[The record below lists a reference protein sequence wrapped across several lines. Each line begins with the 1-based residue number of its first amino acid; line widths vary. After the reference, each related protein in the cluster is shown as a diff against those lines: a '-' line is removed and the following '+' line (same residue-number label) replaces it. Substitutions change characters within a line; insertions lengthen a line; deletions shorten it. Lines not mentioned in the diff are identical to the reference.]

1 MIIKNIIRALQTE
14 ESVYLSSLGIF
25 RCVRKEAS
33 INDNKISPP
42 QVIIQFQED
51 KEANGF
57 AFATKLSQ
65 WEQITIVDAYEMCNR
80 WIDELK
86 AAINNNQSITYDN
99 FGTFRRGKKEE
110 IIFESS
116 YIQELNLEFEGMNPL
131 VITPTGIISE
141 ETTEVVED
149 QETPQAETT
158 PPQVILEPEVLETLP
173 TENDSNAPIEEKD
186 RQEGEIADV
195 EAEPE
200 SAETMPLETSTTI
213 ETENQLENNDCQPE
227 IEESKTEEV
236 PESED
241 TQEIEE
247 EEEEDDDDDDNDDD
261 DDDDDDDDNKGKRKR
276 RWEVWLF
283 ILIILASIGV
293 LAALFDDELVHLY
306 QKIID
311 KKETNTELTTPSDTT
326 DNEEI
331 PSLETTSN
339 EEVDEEADT
348 VDEAIESTTEEVIPE
363 ETIAQEVQ
371 PAPKPTATYENIPI
385 IEFESGKFYVIAG
398 SFIKQSDAELHI
410 KQKSLQRYNAK
421 IVKQNGNNRLRVCIG
436 IFDTENEAINFA
448 AKIDKNYWVLK

>member
-14 ESVYLSSLGIF
+14 ETVYLSSLGIF
-25 RCVRKEAS
+25 RCVRMEAAIS
-33 INDNKISPP
+33 DNKITPP

-51 KEANGF
+51 KDANGF

-65 WEQITIVDAYEMCNR
+65 WEQITIVDAYEMSNR

-86 AAINNNQSITYDN
+86 AAINNNQSVTYNN

-110 IIFESS
+110 IIFESA
-116 YIQELNLEFEGMNPL
+116 YIQELNIDFEGMNPL
-131 VITPTGIISE
+131 VITPTGIILE
-141 ETTEVVED
+141 EITEVVEN
-149 QETPQAETT
+149 QETPQAGTT
-158 PPQVILEPEVLETLP
+158 PPQVIPEPEEVETLP
-173 TENDSNAPIEEKD
+173 TDSETTEPMKD
-186 RQEGEIADV
+186 EYRQEV
-195 EAEPE
+195 ENVEVETEPE

-213 ETENQLENNDCQPE
+213 ETEKQPENNDCQPE
-227 IEESKTEEV
+227 TEEPEIEESEIEESQ
-236 PESED
+236 ERDD

-247 EEEEDDDDDDNDDD
+247 EEEEEED
-261 DDDDDDDDNKGKRKR
+261 KGKRKR
-276 RWEVWLF
+276 RWEIWLF
-283 ILIILASIGV
+283 IFIILASIGV
-293 LAALFDDELVHLY
+293 LAALFDDELIYLY

-311 KKETNTELTTPSDTT
+311 KRKTNTELTTPSDVT
-326 DNEEI
+326 DNDEI
-331 PSLETTSN
+331 PNLKTTPN
-339 EEVDEEADT
+339 KEVDEEADT

-363 ETIAQEVQ
+363 EAIAQEVK
-371 PAPKPTATYENIPI
+371 PAPKPTATNENIPI

-398 SFIKQSDAELHI
+398 SFVKQSDAELHI

>member
-14 ESVYLSSLGIF
+14 ETVYLSSLGIF
-25 RCVRKEAS
+25 RCVRMEAAIS
-33 INDNKISPP
+33 DNKITPP

-51 KEANGF
+51 KDANGF

-65 WEQITIVDAYEMCNR
+65 WEQITIVDAYEMSNR

-86 AAINNNQSITYDN
+86 AAINNNQSVTYNN

-110 IIFESS
+110 IIFESA
-116 YIQELNLEFEGMNPL
+116 YIQELNIDFEGMNPL

-141 ETTEVVED
+141 EITEVVEN
-149 QETPQAETT
+149 QETPQAGTT
-158 PPQVILEPEVLETLP
+158 PPQVIPEPEEVETLP
-173 TENDSNAPIEEKD
+173 TDSETTEPMKD
-186 RQEGEIADV
+186 EYRQEV
-195 EAEPE
+195 ENVEVETEPE
-200 SAETMPLETSTTI
+200 SAEMPLETSTTI
-213 ETENQLENNDCQPE
+213 ETEKQPENNDCQPE
-227 IEESKTEEV
+227 TEEPETEEPEIEESQERD
-236 PESED
+236 D

-247 EEEEDDDDDDNDDD
+247 EEEEEED
-261 DDDDDDDDNKGKRKR
+261 KGKRKR
-276 RWEVWLF
+276 RWEIWLF
-283 ILIILASIGV
+283 IFIILASIGV
-293 LAALFDDELVHLY
+293 LAALFDDELIYLY

-311 KKETNTELTTPSDTT
+311 KRKTNTELTTPSDVT
-326 DNEEI
+326 DNDEI
-331 PSLETTSN
+331 PNLKTTPN

-363 ETIAQEVQ
+363 ETTAQEVK
-371 PAPKPTATYENIPI
+371 PAPKPTATNENIPI

-398 SFIKQSDAELHI
+398 SFVKQSDAELHI
-410 KQKSLQRYNAK
+410 KHKSLQRYNAK

>member
-14 ESVYLSSLGIF
+14 ETVYLSSLGIF
-25 RCVRKEAS
+25 RCVRMEAAIS
-33 INDNKISPP
+33 DNKITPP

-51 KEANGF
+51 KDANGF

-65 WEQITIVDAYEMCNR
+65 WEQITIVDAYEMSNR

-86 AAINNNQSITYDN
+86 AAINNNQSVTYNN

-110 IIFESS
+110 IIFESA
-116 YIQELNLEFEGMNPL
+116 YIQELNIDFEGMNPL
-131 VITPTGIISE
+131 VITPTGIILE
-141 ETTEVVED
+141 EITEVVEN
-149 QETPQAETT
+149 QETPQAGTT
-158 PPQVILEPEVLETLP
+158 PPQVIPEPEEVETLP
-173 TENDSNAPIEEKD
+173 TDSETTEPMKDED
-186 RQEGEIADV
+186 RQEV
-195 EAEPE
+195 ENVEVETEPK
-200 SAETMPLETSTTI
+200 SAEMPLETSTTT
-213 ETENQLENNDCQPE
+213 ETENQPENNDCQPE
-227 IEESKTEEV
+227 TEEPETEESQERD
-236 PESED
+236 D

-247 EEEEDDDDDDNDDD
+247 EEEEEEED
-261 DDDDDDDDNKGKRKR
+261 KGKRKR
-276 RWEVWLF
+276 RWEIWLF
-283 ILIILASIGV
+283 IFIILASIGV
-293 LAALFDDELVHLY
+293 LAALFDDELIYLY

-311 KKETNTELTTPSDTT
+311 KRKTNTELTTPSDVT
-326 DNEEI
+326 DNDEI
-331 PSLETTSN
+331 PNLKTTPN

-363 ETIAQEVQ
+363 ETIAQEVK

-398 SFIKQSDAELHI
+398 SFVKQSDAELHI
-410 KQKSLQRYNAK
+410 KQRSLQRYNAK

>member
-14 ESVYLSSLGIF
+14 ETVYLSSLGIF
-25 RCVRKEAS
+25 RCVRMEAAIS
-33 INDNKISPP
+33 DNKITPP

-51 KEANGF
+51 KDANGF

-65 WEQITIVDAYEMCNR
+65 WEQITIVDAYEMSNR

-86 AAINNNQSITYDN
+86 AAINNNQSVTYNN

-110 IIFESS
+110 IIFESA
-116 YIQELNLEFEGMNPL
+116 YIQELNIDFEGMNPL

-141 ETTEVVED
+141 EITEVVEN
-149 QETPQAETT
+149 QETPQAGTT
-158 PPQVILEPEVLETLP
+158 PPQVIPEPEEVETLP
-173 TENDSNAPIEEKD
+173 TDSETTEPMKD
-186 RQEGEIADV
+186 EYRQEV
-195 EAEPE
+195 ENVEVETEPE
-200 SAETMPLETSTTI
+200 SAEMPLETSTTI
-213 ETENQLENNDCQPE
+213 ETEKQPENNDCQPE
-227 IEESKTEEV
+227 IEESETEESQ
-236 PESED
+236 ERDD

-247 EEEEDDDDDDNDDD
+247 EEEED
-261 DDDDDDDDNKGKRKR
+261 KGKRKR
-276 RWEVWLF
+276 RWEIWLF
-283 ILIILASIGV
+283 IFIILASIGV
-293 LAALFDDELVHLY
+293 LAALFDDELIYLY

-311 KKETNTELTTPSDTT
+311 KRKTNTELTTPSDVT
-326 DNEEI
+326 DNDEI
-331 PSLETTSN
+331 PNLKTTPN

-363 ETIAQEVQ
+363 ETIAQEVK
-371 PAPKPTATYENIPI
+371 PAPKPTATNENIPI

-398 SFIKQSDAELHI
+398 SFVKQSDAELHI

>member
-14 ESVYLSSLGIF
+14 ETVYLSSLGIF
-25 RCVRKEAS
+25 RCVRMEAAIS
-33 INDNKISPP
+33 DNKITPP

-51 KEANGF
+51 KDANGF

-65 WEQITIVDAYEMCNR
+65 WEQITIVDAYEMSNR

-86 AAINNNQSITYDN
+86 AAINNNQSVTYNN

-110 IIFESS
+110 IIFESA
-116 YIQELNLEFEGMNPL
+116 YIQELNIDFEGMNPL
-131 VITPTGIISE
+131 VITPTGIILE
-141 ETTEVVED
+141 EITEVVEN
-149 QETPQAETT
+149 QETPQAGTT
-158 PPQVILEPEVLETLP
+158 PPQVIPEPEEVETLP
-173 TENDSNAPIEEKD
+173 TDSETTEPMKD
-186 RQEGEIADV
+186 EYRQEV
-195 EAEPE
+195 ENVEVETEPE

-213 ETENQLENNDCQPE
+213 ETEKQPENNDCQPE
-227 IEESKTEEV
+227 TEEPEIEESETEESQ
-236 PESED
+236 ERDD

-247 EEEEDDDDDDNDDD
+247 EEEEEEED
-261 DDDDDDDDNKGKRKR
+261 KGKRKR
-276 RWEVWLF
+276 RWEIWLF
-283 ILIILASIGV
+283 IFIILASIGV
-293 LAALFDDELVHLY
+293 LAALFDDELIYLY

-311 KKETNTELTTPSDTT
+311 KRKTNTELTTPSDVT
-326 DNEEI
+326 DNDEI
-331 PSLETTSN
+331 PNLKTTPN

-363 ETIAQEVQ
+363 EAIAQEVK
-371 PAPKPTATYENIPI
+371 PAPKPTATNENIPI

-398 SFIKQSDAELHI
+398 SFVKQSDAELHI

>member
-14 ESVYLSSLGIF
+14 ETVYLSSLGIF
-25 RCVRKEAS
+25 RCVRMEAAIS
-33 INDNKISPP
+33 DNKITPP

-51 KEANGF
+51 KDANGF

-65 WEQITIVDAYEMCNR
+65 WEQITIVDAYEMSNR

-86 AAINNNQSITYDN
+86 AAINNNQSVTYNN

-110 IIFESS
+110 IIFESA
-116 YIQELNLEFEGMNPL
+116 YIQELNIDFEGMNPL

-141 ETTEVVED
+141 EITEVVEN
-149 QETPQAETT
+149 QKTPQAGTT
-158 PPQVILEPEVLETLP
+158 PPQVIPEPEEVETLP
-173 TENDSNAPIEEKD
+173 TDSETTEPMKD
-186 RQEGEIADV
+186 EYRQEV
-195 EAEPE
+195 ENVAVETE
-200 SAETMPLETSTTI
+200 LKSAETMPLETSTTI
-213 ETENQLENNDCQPE
+213 ETEKQPETEEPETEEPE
-227 IEESKTEEV
+227 IEESEIEESETEESETE
-236 PESED
+236 ESQERDD

-247 EEEEDDDDDDNDDD
+247 EED
-261 DDDDDDDDNKGKRKR
+261 KGKRKR
-276 RWEVWLF
+276 RWEIWLF
-283 ILIILASIGV
+283 IFIILASIGV
-293 LAALFDDELVHLY
+293 LAALFDDELIYLY

-311 KKETNTELTTPSDTT
+311 KRETNTELTTPSDVT
-326 DNEEI
+326 DNDEI
-331 PSLETTSN
+331 PNLKTTPN

-371 PAPKPTATYENIPI
+371 PASKPTATYENIPI

-398 SFIKQSDAELHI
+398 SFVKQSDAELHI

>member
-14 ESVYLSSLGIF
+14 ETVYLSSLGIF
-25 RCVRKEAS
+25 RCVRIEAAIS
-33 INDNKISPP
+33 DNKITPP

-51 KEANGF
+51 KDANGF

-65 WEQITIVDAYEMCNR
+65 WEQITIVDAYEMSNR

-86 AAINNNQSITYDN
+86 AAINNNQSVTYNN

-110 IIFESS
+110 IIFESA
-116 YIQELNLEFEGMNPL
+116 YIQELNIDFEGMNPL
-131 VITPTGIISE
+131 VITPTGIILE
-141 ETTEVVED
+141 EITEVVEN
-149 QETPQAETT
+149 QETPQAGTT
-158 PPQVILEPEVLETLP
+158 PPQVIPEPEEVETLP
-173 TENDSNAPIEEKD
+173 TDSETTEPMKD
-186 RQEGEIADV
+186 EYRQEV
-195 EAEPE
+195 ENVEVETEPE

-213 ETENQLENNDCQPE
+213 ETEKQPENNDCQPE
-227 IEESKTEEV
+227 TEEPETEESQERD
-236 PESED
+236 D
-241 TQEIEE
+241 TQELEEEEEEE
-247 EEEEDDDDDDNDDD
+247 EEEED
-261 DDDDDDDDNKGKRKR
+261 KGKRKR
-276 RWEVWLF
+276 RWEIWLF
-283 ILIILASIGV
+283 IFIILTSIGV
-293 LAALFDDELVHLY
+293 LAALFDDELIYLY

-311 KKETNTELTTPSDTT
+311 KRKTNTELTTPSDVT
-326 DNEEI
+326 DNDEI
-331 PSLETTSN
+331 PNLKTTPN
-339 EEVDEEADT
+339 EEVDEETDT

-363 ETIAQEVQ
+363 ETIAQEVK

-398 SFIKQSDAELHI
+398 SFVKQSDAELHI

>member
-14 ESVYLSSLGIF
+14 ETVYLSSLGIF
-25 RCVRKEAS
+25 RCVRMEAAIS
-33 INDNKISPP
+33 DNKITPP

-51 KEANGF
+51 KDANGF

-86 AAINNNQSITYDN
+86 AAINNNQSVTYDN

-110 IIFESS
+110 IIFESA
-116 YIQELNLEFEGMNPL
+116 YIQELNIDFEGMNPL

-141 ETTEVVED
+141 EITEVVEN
-149 QETPQAETT
+149 QETPQAGTT
-158 PPQVILEPEVLETLP
+158 PPQVIPEPEEVETLP
-173 TENDSNAPIEEKD
+173 TDSETTEPMKD
-186 RQEGEIADV
+186 EYRQEV
-195 EAEPE
+195 ENVEVETEPK
-200 SAETMPLETSTTI
+200 SAEMPLETSTTI
-213 ETENQLENNDCQPE
+213 ETEKQPENNDCQPE
-227 IEESKTEEV
+227 TEEPETEESEIEESQERD
-236 PESED
+236 D

-247 EEEEDDDDDDNDDD
+247 EEEED
-261 DDDDDDDDNKGKRKR
+261 KGKRKR
-276 RWEVWLF
+276 RWEIWLF
-283 ILIILASIGV
+283 IFIILASIGV
-293 LAALFDDELVHLY
+293 LAALFDDELIYLY

-311 KKETNTELTTPSDTT
+311 KRKTNTELTTPSDVT
-326 DNEEI
+326 DNDEI
-331 PSLETTSN
+331 PNLKTTPN

-363 ETIAQEVQ
+363 EAIAQEVK
-371 PAPKPTATYENIPI
+371 PAPKPTATNENIPI

-398 SFIKQSDAELHI
+398 SFVKQSDAELHI
-410 KQKSLQRYNAK
+410 KQRSLQRYNAK

>member
-14 ESVYLSSLGIF
+14 ETVYLSSLGIF
-25 RCVRKEAS
+25 RCVRMEAAIS
-33 INDNKISPP
+33 DNKITPP

-51 KEANGF
+51 KDANGF

-65 WEQITIVDAYEMCNR
+65 WEQITIVDAYEMSNR

-86 AAINNNQSITYDN
+86 AAINNNQSVTYNN

-110 IIFESS
+110 IIFESA
-116 YIQELNLEFEGMNPL
+116 YIQELNIDFEGMNPL

-141 ETTEVVED
+141 EITEVVEN
-149 QETPQAETT
+149 QETPQAGTTT
-158 PPQVILEPEVLETLP
+158 PPQVIPEPEEVETLP
-173 TENDSNAPIEEKD
+173 TDSETTEPMKD
-186 RQEGEIADV
+186 EYRQEV
-195 EAEPE
+195 ENVEVETEPE
-200 SAETMPLETSTTI
+200 SAEMPLETSTTI
-213 ETENQLENNDCQPE
+213 ETEKQPENNDCQPE
-227 IEESKTEEV
+227 IEESETEESQ
-236 PESED
+236 ERDD

-247 EEEEDDDDDDNDDD
+247 EEEEEEED
-261 DDDDDDDDNKGKRKR
+261 KGKRKR
-276 RWEVWLF
+276 RWEIWLF
-283 ILIILASIGV
+283 IFIILASIGV
-293 LAALFDDELVHLY
+293 LATLFDDELIYLY

-311 KKETNTELTTPSDTT
+311 KRKTNTELTTPSDVT
-326 DNEEI
+326 DNDEI
-331 PSLETTSN
+331 PNLKTTPN

-371 PAPKPTATYENIPI
+371 PAPKPTATNENIPI

-398 SFIKQSDAELHI
+398 SFVKQSDAELHI

>member
-14 ESVYLSSLGIF
+14 ETVYLSSLGIF
-25 RCVRKEAS
+25 RCVRMEAAIS
-33 INDNKISPP
+33 DNKITPP

-51 KEANGF
+51 KDANGF

-65 WEQITIVDAYEMCNR
+65 WEQITIVDAYEMSNR

-86 AAINNNQSITYDN
+86 AAINNNQSVTYNN

-110 IIFESS
+110 IIFESA
-116 YIQELNLEFEGMNPL
+116 YIQELNIDFEGMNPL

-141 ETTEVVED
+141 EITEVVEN
-149 QETPQAETT
+149 QETPQAGTT
-158 PPQVILEPEVLETLP
+158 PPQVIPEPEEVETLP
-173 TENDSNAPIEEKD
+173 TDSETTEPMKD
-186 RQEGEIADV
+186 EYRQEV
-195 EAEPE
+195 ENVEVETEPE
-200 SAETMPLETSTTI
+200 NAEMPLETSTTI
-213 ETENQLENNDCQPE
+213 ETEKQPENNDCQPE
-227 IEESKTEEV
+227 TEESEIEESETEESQ
-236 PESED
+236 ERDD

-247 EEEEDDDDDDNDDD
+247 EEEEEEEED
-261 DDDDDDDDNKGKRKR
+261 KGKRKR
-276 RWEVWLF
+276 RWEIWLF
-283 ILIILASIGV
+283 IFIILASIGV
-293 LAALFDDELVHLY
+293 LAALFDDELIYLY

-311 KKETNTELTTPSDTT
+311 KRKTNTELTTPSDVT
-326 DNEEI
+326 DNDEI
-331 PSLETTSN
+331 PNLKTTPN
-339 EEVDEEADT
+339 KEVDEEADT

-363 ETIAQEVQ
+363 EAIAQEVK
-371 PAPKPTATYENIPI
+371 PAPKPTATNENIPI

-398 SFIKQSDAELHI
+398 SFVKQSDAELHI

>member
-33 INDNKISPP
+33 INDNKITPP

-116 YIQELNLEFEGMNPL
+116 YIQELNFEFEGMNPL

-186 RQEGEIADV
+186 RQEGEIAEV

-247 EEEEDDDDDDNDDD
+247 EEEEE
-261 DDDDDDDDNKGKRKR
+261 DDDDDDNKGKRKR

-339 EEVDEEADT
+339 EELEEE
-348 VDEAIESTTEEVIPE
+348 VEEVIEPTTEE
-363 ETIAQEVQ
+363 TIVQEVKSNS
-371 PAPKPTATYENIPI
+371 KPTATNENIPI

>member
-14 ESVYLSSLGIF
+14 ETVYLSSLGIF
-25 RCVRKEAS
+25 RCVRMEAAIS
-33 INDNKISPP
+33 DNKITPP

-51 KEANGF
+51 KDANGF

-65 WEQITIVDAYEMCNR
+65 WEQITIVDAYEMSNR

-86 AAINNNQSITYDN
+86 AAINNNQSVTYNN

-110 IIFESS
+110 IIFESA
-116 YIQELNLEFEGMNPL
+116 YIQELNIDFEGMNPL

-141 ETTEVVED
+141 EITEVVEN
-149 QETPQAETT
+149 QETPQAGTT
-158 PPQVILEPEVLETLP
+158 PPQVIPEPEEVETLP
-173 TENDSNAPIEEKD
+173 TDSETTEPMKD
-186 RQEGEIADV
+186 EYRQEV
-195 EAEPE
+195 ENVEVETEPE
-200 SAETMPLETSTTI
+200 SAEMPLETSTTI
-213 ETENQLENNDCQPE
+213 ETEKQPENNDCQPE
-227 IEESKTEEV
+227 TEESETEESETE
-236 PESED
+236 ESQERDD
-241 TQEIEE
+241 TQELE
-247 EEEEDDDDDDNDDD
+247 EEEED
-261 DDDDDDDDNKGKRKR
+261 KGKRKR
-276 RWEVWLF
+276 RWEIWLF
-283 ILIILASIGV
+283 IFIILASIGV
-293 LAALFDDELVHLY
+293 LAALFDDELIYLY

-311 KKETNTELTTPSDTT
+311 KRKTNTELTTPSDVT
-326 DNEEI
+326 DNDEI
-331 PSLETTSN
+331 PNLKTTPN

-371 PAPKPTATYENIPI
+371 PAPKPTATNENIPI

-398 SFIKQSDAELHI
+398 SFVKQSDAELHI

>member
-14 ESVYLSSLGIF
+14 ETVYLSSLGIF
-25 RCVRKEAS
+25 RCVRMEAAIS
-33 INDNKISPP
+33 DNKITPP

-51 KEANGF
+51 KDANGF

-65 WEQITIVDAYEMCNR
+65 WEQITIVDAYEMSNR

-86 AAINNNQSITYDN
+86 AAINNNQSVTYNN

-110 IIFESS
+110 IIFESA
-116 YIQELNLEFEGMNPL
+116 YIQELNIDFEGMNPL

-141 ETTEVVED
+141 EITEVVEN
-149 QETPQAETT
+149 QETPQAGTT
-158 PPQVILEPEVLETLP
+158 PPQVIPEPEEVETLP
-173 TENDSNAPIEEKD
+173 TDSETTEPMKD
-186 RQEGEIADV
+186 EYRQEV
-195 EAEPE
+195 ENVEVETEPE

-213 ETENQLENNDCQPE
+213 ETEKQPENNDCQPE
-227 IEESKTEEV
+227 TEEPETEESQERD
-236 PESED
+236 D

-247 EEEEDDDDDDNDDD
+247 EEEEEEED
-261 DDDDDDDDNKGKRKR
+261 KGKRKR
-276 RWEVWLF
+276 RWEIWLF
-283 ILIILASIGV
+283 IFIILASIGV
-293 LAALFDDELVHLY
+293 LAALFDDELIYLY

-311 KKETNTELTTPSDTT
+311 KRKTNTELTTPSDVT
-326 DNEEI
+326 DNDEI
-331 PSLETTSN
+331 PNLKTTPN

-371 PAPKPTATYENIPI
+371 PAPKPTATNENIPI

-398 SFIKQSDAELHI
+398 SFVKQSDAELHI
-410 KQKSLQRYNAK
+410 KHKSLQRYNAK

>member
-14 ESVYLSSLGIF
+14 ETVYLSSLGIF
-25 RCVRKEAS
+25 RCVRIEAAIS
-33 INDNKISPP
+33 DNKITPP

-51 KEANGF
+51 KDANGF

-65 WEQITIVDAYEMCNR
+65 WEQITIVDAYEMSNR

-86 AAINNNQSITYDN
+86 AAINNNQSVTYNN

-110 IIFESS
+110 IIFESA
-116 YIQELNLEFEGMNPL
+116 YIQELNIDFEGMNPL
-131 VITPTGIISE
+131 VITPTGIILE
-141 ETTEVVED
+141 EITEVVEN
-149 QETPQAETT
+149 QETPQAGTT
-158 PPQVILEPEVLETLP
+158 PPQVIPEPEEVETLP
-173 TENDSNAPIEEKD
+173 TDSETTEPMKD
-186 RQEGEIADV
+186 EYRQEV
-195 EAEPE
+195 ENVEVETEPK
-200 SAETMPLETSTTI
+200 SAEMPLETSTTI
-213 ETENQLENNDCQPE
+213 ETEKQPENNDCQPE
-227 IEESKTEEV
+227 TEEPEIEESETEESQ
-236 PESED
+236 ERDD

-247 EEEEDDDDDDNDDD
+247 EEEEEEED
-261 DDDDDDDDNKGKRKR
+261 KGKRKR
-276 RWEVWLF
+276 RWEIWLF
-283 ILIILASIGV
+283 IFIILASIGV
-293 LAALFDDELVHLY
+293 LAALFDDELIYLY

-311 KKETNTELTTPSDTT
+311 KRKTNTELTTPSDVT
-326 DNEEI
+326 DNDEI
-331 PSLETTSN
+331 PNLKTTPN

-363 ETIAQEVQ
+363 ETIAQEVK
-371 PAPKPTATYENIPI
+371 PAPKPTATNENIPI

-398 SFIKQSDAELHI
+398 SFVKQSDAELHI

>member
-33 INDNKISPP
+33 INDNKITPP

-186 RQEGEIADV
+186 RQEGEIAEV
-195 EAEPE
+195 EAPE

-247 EEEEDDDDDDNDDD
+247 EDEDKD

-283 ILIILASIGV
+283 IFIILASIGV

-331 PSLETTSN
+331 SNLETTSN
-339 EEVDEEADT
+339 EELEEE
-348 VDEAIESTTEEVIPE
+348 VEEVEEVIEPTTEE
-363 ETIAQEVQ
+363 TIVQEV
-371 PAPKPTATYENIPI
+371 KSNSNPTATNGNIPI
-385 IEFESGKFYVIAG
+385 IDFESGKFYVIAG

>member
-14 ESVYLSSLGIF
+14 ETVYLSSLGIF
-25 RCVRKEAS
+25 RCVRIEAAIS
-33 INDNKISPP
+33 DNKITPP

-51 KEANGF
+51 KDANGF

-65 WEQITIVDAYEMCNR
+65 WEQITIVDAYEMSNR

-86 AAINNNQSITYDN
+86 AAINNNQSVTYNN

-110 IIFESS
+110 IIFESA
-116 YIQELNLEFEGMNPL
+116 YIQELNIDFEGMNPL

-141 ETTEVVED
+141 EITEVVEN
-149 QETPQAETT
+149 QETPQAGTT
-158 PPQVILEPEVLETLP
+158 PPQVIPEPEEVETLP
-173 TENDSNAPIEEKD
+173 TDSETTEPMKD
-186 RQEGEIADV
+186 EYRQEV
-195 EAEPE
+195 ENVEVETEPE
-200 SAETMPLETSTTI
+200 SAEMPLETSTTI
-213 ETENQLENNDCQPE
+213 ETEKQPENNDCQPE
-227 IEESKTEEV
+227 TEESETEESQ
-236 PESED
+236 ERDD

-247 EEEEDDDDDDNDDD
+247 EEEEEEED
-261 DDDDDDDDNKGKRKR
+261 KGKRKR
-276 RWEVWLF
+276 RWEIWLF
-283 ILIILASIGV
+283 IFIILASIGV
-293 LAALFDDELVHLY
+293 LAALFDDELIYLY

-311 KKETNTELTTPSDTT
+311 KRKTNTELTTPSDVT
-326 DNEEI
+326 DNDEI
-331 PSLETTSN
+331 PNLKTTPN
-339 EEVDEEADT
+339 KEVDEEADT

-363 ETIAQEVQ
+363 ETIAQEVK
-371 PAPKPTATYENIPI
+371 PAPKPTATNENIPI

-398 SFIKQSDAELHI
+398 SFVKQSDAELHI

>member
-14 ESVYLSSLGIF
+14 ETVYLSSLGIF
-25 RCVRKEAS
+25 RCVRMEAAIS
-33 INDNKISPP
+33 DNKITPP

-51 KEANGF
+51 KDANGF

-65 WEQITIVDAYEMCNR
+65 WEQITIVDAYEMSNR

-86 AAINNNQSITYDN
+86 AAINNNQSVTYNN

-110 IIFESS
+110 IIFESA
-116 YIQELNLEFEGMNPL
+116 YIQELNIDFEGMNPL
-131 VITPTGIISE
+131 VITPTGIILE
-141 ETTEVVED
+141 EITEVVEN
-149 QETPQAETT
+149 QETPQAGTT
-158 PPQVILEPEVLETLP
+158 PPQVIPEPEEVETLP
-173 TENDSNAPIEEKD
+173 TDSETTEPMKD
-186 RQEGEIADV
+186 EYRQEV
-195 EAEPE
+195 ENVEVETEPE
-200 SAETMPLETSTTI
+200 NAEMPLETSTTI
-213 ETENQLENNDCQPE
+213 ETEKQPENNDCQPE
-227 IEESKTEEV
+227 TEESEIEESETEESQ
-236 PESED
+236 ERDD

-247 EEEEDDDDDDNDDD
+247 EEEEEEEED
-261 DDDDDDDDNKGKRKR
+261 KGKRKR
-276 RWEVWLF
+276 RWEIWLF
-283 ILIILASIGV
+283 IFIILASIGV
-293 LAALFDDELVHLY
+293 LAALFDDELIYLY

-311 KKETNTELTTPSDTT
+311 KRKTNTELTTPSDVT
-326 DNEEI
+326 DNDEI
-331 PSLETTSN
+331 PNLKTTPN

-363 ETIAQEVQ
+363 ETIAQEVK
-371 PAPKPTATYENIPI
+371 PAPKPTATNENIPI

-398 SFIKQSDAELHI
+398 SFVKQSDAELHI

>member
-14 ESVYLSSLGIF
+14 ETVYLSSLGIF
-25 RCVRKEAS
+25 RCVRMEAAIS
-33 INDNKISPP
+33 DNKITPP

-51 KEANGF
+51 KDANGF

-65 WEQITIVDAYEMCNR
+65 WEQITIVDAYEMSNR

-86 AAINNNQSITYDN
+86 AAINNNQSVTYNN

-110 IIFESS
+110 IIFESA
-116 YIQELNLEFEGMNPL
+116 YIQELNIDFEGMNPL
-131 VITPTGIISE
+131 VITPTGIILE
-141 ETTEVVED
+141 EITEVVEN
-149 QETPQAETT
+149 QETPQAGTT
-158 PPQVILEPEVLETLP
+158 PPQVIPEPEEVETLP
-173 TENDSNAPIEEKD
+173 TDSETTEPMKD
-186 RQEGEIADV
+186 EYRQEV
-195 EAEPE
+195 ENVEVETEPE

-213 ETENQLENNDCQPE
+213 ETEKQPENNDCQPE
-227 IEESKTEEV
+227 TEEPEIEESETEESQ
-236 PESED
+236 ERDD

-247 EEEEDDDDDDNDDD
+247 EEEEED
-261 DDDDDDDDNKGKRKR
+261 KGKR
-276 RWEVWLF
+276 RWEIWLF
-283 ILIILASIGV
+283 IFIILASIGV
-293 LAALFDDELVHLY
+293 LAALFDDELIYLY

-311 KKETNTELTTPSDTT
+311 KRKTNTELTTPSDVT
-326 DNEEI
+326 DNDEI
-331 PSLETTSN
+331 PNLKTTPN

-363 ETIAQEVQ
+363 EAIAQEVK

-398 SFIKQSDAELHI
+398 SFVKQSDAELHI

>member
-14 ESVYLSSLGIF
+14 ETVYLSSLGIF
-25 RCVRKEAS
+25 RCVRMEAAIS
-33 INDNKISPP
+33 DNKITPP

-51 KEANGF
+51 KDANGF

-65 WEQITIVDAYEMCNR
+65 WEQITIVDAYEMSNR

-86 AAINNNQSITYDN
+86 AAINNNKSVTYNN

-110 IIFESS
+110 IIFESA
-116 YIQELNLEFEGMNPL
+116 YIQELNIDFEGMNPL
-131 VITPTGIISE
+131 VITPTGIILE
-141 ETTEVVED
+141 EITEVVEN
-149 QETPQAETT
+149 QETPQAGTT
-158 PPQVILEPEVLETLP
+158 PPQVIPEPEEVETLRTDSET
-173 TENDSNAPIEEKD
+173 TEPMKD
-186 RQEGEIADV
+186 EYRQEGENV
-195 EAEPE
+195 EVETEPE
-200 SAETMPLETSTTI
+200 SAEMPLETSTTI
-213 ETENQLENNDCQPE
+213 ETEKQPENNDCQPE
-227 IEESKTEEV
+227 TEEPEIEEPEERD
-236 PESED
+236 D

-247 EEEEDDDDDDNDDD
+247 EEED
-261 DDDDDDDDNKGKRKR
+261 KGKRKR
-276 RWEVWLF
+276 RWEIWLF
-283 ILIILASIGV
+283 IFIILASIGV
-293 LAALFDDELVHLY
+293 LAALFDDELIYLY

-311 KKETNTELTTPSDTT
+311 KRKTNTELTTPSDVT
-326 DNEEI
+326 DNDEI
-331 PSLETTSN
+331 PNLKTTPN

-363 ETIAQEVQ
+363 ETIAQEVK

-398 SFIKQSDAELHI
+398 SFVKQSDAELHI

>member
-14 ESVYLSSLGIF
+14 ETVYLSSLGIF
-25 RCVRKEAS
+25 RCVRMEAAIS
-33 INDNKISPP
+33 DNKITPP

-51 KEANGF
+51 KDANGF

-65 WEQITIVDAYEMCNR
+65 WEQITIVDAYEMSNR

-86 AAINNNQSITYDN
+86 AAINNNQSVTYNN

-110 IIFESS
+110 IIFESA
-116 YIQELNLEFEGMNPL
+116 YIQELNIDFEGMNPL
-131 VITPTGIISE
+131 VITPTGIILE
-141 ETTEVVED
+141 EITEVVEN
-149 QETPQAETT
+149 QETPQAGTT
-158 PPQVILEPEVLETLP
+158 PPQVIPEPEEVETLP
-173 TENDSNAPIEEKD
+173 TDSETTEPMKD
-186 RQEGEIADV
+186 EYRQEV
-195 EAEPE
+195 ENVEVETEPE

-213 ETENQLENNDCQPE
+213 ETEKQPENNDCQPE
-227 IEESKTEEV
+227 TEEPETEEPEIEESETEESQ
-236 PESED
+236 ERDD

-247 EEEEDDDDDDNDDD
+247 EEEED
-261 DDDDDDDDNKGKRKR
+261 KGKR
-276 RWEVWLF
+276 RWEIWLF
-283 ILIILASIGV
+283 IFIILASIGV
-293 LAALFDDELVHLY
+293 LAALFDDELIYLY

-311 KKETNTELTTPSDTT
+311 KRKTNTELTTPSDVT
-326 DNEEI
+326 DNDEI
-331 PSLETTSN
+331 PNLKTTPN
-339 EEVDEEADT
+339 KEVDEEADT

-363 ETIAQEVQ
+363 EAIAQEVK
-371 PAPKPTATYENIPI
+371 PAPKPTATNENIPI

-398 SFIKQSDAELHI
+398 SFVKQSDAELHI

>member
-14 ESVYLSSLGIF
+14 ETVYLSSLGIF
-25 RCVRKEAS
+25 RCVRIEAAIS
-33 INDNKISPP
+33 DNKITPP

-51 KEANGF
+51 KDANGF

-65 WEQITIVDAYEMCNR
+65 WEQITIVDAYEMSNR

-86 AAINNNQSITYDN
+86 AAINNNQSVTYNN

-110 IIFESS
+110 IIFESA
-116 YIQELNLEFEGMNPL
+116 YIQELNIDFEGMNPL

-141 ETTEVVED
+141 EITEVVEN
-149 QETPQAETT
+149 QETPQVGTT
-158 PPQVILEPEVLETLP
+158 PPQVIPEPEEVETLP
-173 TENDSNAPIEEKD
+173 TDSETTEPMKD
-186 RQEGEIADV
+186 EYRQEV
-195 EAEPE
+195 ENVEVETEPE

-213 ETENQLENNDCQPE
+213 ETEKQPENNDCQPE
-227 IEESKTEEV
+227 TEEPEIEESETEESQ
-236 PESED
+236 ERDD

-247 EEEEDDDDDDNDDD
+247 EEEEEE
-261 DDDDDDDDNKGKRKR
+261 NKGKRKR
-276 RWEVWLF
+276 RWEIWLF
-283 ILIILASIGV
+283 IFIILASIGV
-293 LAALFDDELVHLY
+293 LAALFDDELIYLY

-311 KKETNTELTTPSDTT
+311 KRKTNTELTTPSDVT
-326 DNEEI
+326 DNDEI
-331 PSLETTSN
+331 PNLKTTPN

-363 ETIAQEVQ
+363 ETIAQEVK

-398 SFIKQSDAELHI
+398 SFVKQSDAELHI

>member
-14 ESVYLSSLGIF
+14 ETVYLSSLGIF
-25 RCVRKEAS
+25 RCVRMEAAIS
-33 INDNKISPP
+33 DNKITPP

-51 KEANGF
+51 KDANGF

-65 WEQITIVDAYEMCNR
+65 WEQITIVDAYEMSNR

-86 AAINNNQSITYDN
+86 AAINNNQSVTYNN

-110 IIFESS
+110 IIFESA
-116 YIQELNLEFEGMNPL
+116 YIQELNIDFEGMNPL

-141 ETTEVVED
+141 EITEVVEN
-149 QETPQAETT
+149 QETPQAGTT
-158 PPQVILEPEVLETLP
+158 PPQVIPEPEEVETLP
-173 TENDSNAPIEEKD
+173 TDSETTEPMKD
-186 RQEGEIADV
+186 EYRQEIENV
-195 EAEPE
+195 EVETEPE
-200 SAETMPLETSTTI
+200 SAEMPLETSTTI
-213 ETENQLENNDCQPE
+213 ETEKQPENNDCQPE
-227 IEESKTEEV
+227 TEESQERD
-236 PESED
+236 D

-247 EEEEDDDDDDNDDD
+247 EEEEEED
-261 DDDDDDDDNKGKRKR
+261 KGKRKR
-276 RWEVWLF
+276 RWEIWLF
-283 ILIILASIGV
+283 IFIILASIGV
-293 LAALFDDELVHLY
+293 LAALFDDELIYLY

-311 KKETNTELTTPSDTT
+311 KRKTNTELTTPSDVT
-326 DNEEI
+326 DNDEI
-331 PSLETTSN
+331 PNLKTTPN
-339 EEVDEEADT
+339 EEVDKEADT

-363 ETIAQEVQ
+363 ETIAQEVK

-398 SFIKQSDAELHI
+398 SFVKQSDAELHI

>member
-14 ESVYLSSLGIF
+14 ETVYLSSLGIF
-25 RCVRKEAS
+25 RCVRIEAAIS
-33 INDNKISPP
+33 DNKITPP

-51 KEANGF
+51 KDANGF

-65 WEQITIVDAYEMCNR
+65 WEQITIVDAYEMSNR

-86 AAINNNQSITYDN
+86 AAINNNQSVTYNN

-110 IIFESS
+110 IIFESA
-116 YIQELNLEFEGMNPL
+116 YIQELNIDFEGMNPL
-131 VITPTGIISE
+131 VITPTGIILE
-141 ETTEVVED
+141 EITEVVEN
-149 QETPQAETT
+149 QETPQAGTT
-158 PPQVILEPEVLETLP
+158 PPQVIPEPEEVETLP
-173 TENDSNAPIEEKD
+173 TDSETTEPMKD
-186 RQEGEIADV
+186 EYRQEV
-195 EAEPE
+195 ENVEVETEPK
-200 SAETMPLETSTTI
+200 SAEMPLETSTTI
-213 ETENQLENNDCQPE
+213 ETEKQPENNDCQPE
-227 IEESKTEEV
+227 TEEPEIEESETEESQ
-236 PESED
+236 ERDD

-247 EEEEDDDDDDNDDD
+247 EEEEED
-261 DDDDDDDDNKGKRKR
+261 KGKRKR
-276 RWEVWLF
+276 RWEIWLF
-283 ILIILASIGV
+283 IFIILASIGV
-293 LAALFDDELVHLY
+293 LAALFDDELIYLY

-311 KKETNTELTTPSDTT
+311 KRKTNTELTTPSDVT
-326 DNEEI
+326 DNDEI
-331 PSLETTSN
+331 PNLKTTPN

-363 ETIAQEVQ
+363 ETIAQEVK
-371 PAPKPTATYENIPI
+371 PAPKPTATNENIPI

-398 SFIKQSDAELHI
+398 SFVKQSDAELHI

>member
-33 INDNKISPP
+33 INDNKITPP

-186 RQEGEIADV
+186 RQEGEIAEV

-247 EEEEDDDDDDNDDD
+247 EEEEDDDDDN
-261 DDDDDDDDNKGKRKR
+261 DDDDDDNKGKRKR

-283 ILIILASIGV
+283 IFIILASIGV

-331 PSLETTSN
+331 SSLETTSN
-339 EEVDEEADT
+339 EELEEE
-348 VDEAIESTTEEVIPE
+348 VEEVIEPTTEE
-363 ETIAQEVQ
+363 TIVQEV
-371 PAPKPTATYENIPI
+371 KSNSNPTTTNGNIPI
-385 IEFESGKFYVIAG
+385 IDFESGKFYVIAG

>member
-14 ESVYLSSLGIF
+14 ETVYLSSLGIF
-25 RCVRKEAS
+25 RCVRMEAAIS
-33 INDNKISPP
+33 DNKITPP

-51 KEANGF
+51 KDANGF

-65 WEQITIVDAYEMCNR
+65 WEQITIVDAYEMSNR

-86 AAINNNQSITYDN
+86 AAINNNQSVTYNN

-110 IIFESS
+110 IIFESA
-116 YIQELNLEFEGMNPL
+116 YIQELNIDFEGMNPL

-141 ETTEVVED
+141 EITEVVEN
-149 QETPQAETT
+149 QETPQAGTT
-158 PPQVILEPEVLETLP
+158 PPQVIPEPEEVETLP
-173 TENDSNAPIEEKD
+173 TDSETTEPMKD
-186 RQEGEIADV
+186 EYRQEV
-195 EAEPE
+195 ENVEVETEPK
-200 SAETMPLETSTTI
+200 SAEMPLETSTTI
-213 ETENQLENNDCQPE
+213 ETEKQPETEEPEIEEPE
-227 IEESKTEEV
+227 IEESETEESQ
-236 PESED
+236 ERDD

-247 EEEEDDDDDDNDDD
+247 EEEEEED
-261 DDDDDDDDNKGKRKR
+261 KGKRKR
-276 RWEVWLF
+276 RWEIWLF
-283 ILIILASIGV
+283 IFIILASIGV
-293 LAALFDDELVHLY
+293 LAALFDDELIYLY

-311 KKETNTELTTPSDTT
+311 KRKTNTELTTPSDVT
-326 DNEEI
+326 DNDEI
-331 PSLETTSN
+331 PNLKTTPN
-339 EEVDEEADT
+339 EEVGEEADT

-398 SFIKQSDAELHI
+398 SFVKQSDAELHI

>member
-14 ESVYLSSLGIF
+14 ETVYLSSLGIF
-25 RCVRKEAS
+25 RCVRMEAAIS
-33 INDNKISPP
+33 DNKITPP

-51 KEANGF
+51 KDANGF

-65 WEQITIVDAYEMCNR
+65 WEQITIVDAYEMSNR

-86 AAINNNQSITYDN
+86 AAINNNQSVTYNN

-110 IIFESS
+110 IIFESA
-116 YIQELNLEFEGMNPL
+116 YIQELNIDFEGMNPL

-141 ETTEVVED
+141 EITEVVEN
-149 QETPQAETT
+149 QETPQAGTT
-158 PPQVILEPEVLETLP
+158 PPQVIPEPEEVETLP
-173 TENDSNAPIEEKD
+173 TDSETTEPMKD
-186 RQEGEIADV
+186 EYRQEV
-195 EAEPE
+195 ENVEVETEPE

-213 ETENQLENNDCQPE
+213 ETEKQPENNDCQPE
-227 IEESKTEEV
+227 TEEPEIEESETEESQ
-236 PESED
+236 ERDD

-247 EEEEDDDDDDNDDD
+247 EEEEEED
-261 DDDDDDDDNKGKRKR
+261 KGKRKR
-276 RWEVWLF
+276 RWEIWLF
-283 ILIILASIGV
+283 IFIILASIGV
-293 LAALFDDELVHLY
+293 LAALFDDELIYLY

-311 KKETNTELTTPSDTT
+311 KRKTNTELTTPSDVT
-326 DNEEI
+326 DNDEI
-331 PSLETTSN
+331 PNLKTTPN

-363 ETIAQEVQ
+363 EAIAQEVK
-371 PAPKPTATYENIPI
+371 PAPKPTATNENIPI

-398 SFIKQSDAELHI
+398 SFVKQSDAELHI
-410 KQKSLQRYNAK
+410 KHKSLQRYNAK

>member
-14 ESVYLSSLGIF
+14 ETVYLSSLGIF
-25 RCVRKEAS
+25 RCVRMEAAIS
-33 INDNKISPP
+33 DNKITPP

-51 KEANGF
+51 KDANGF

-65 WEQITIVDAYEMCNR
+65 WEQITIVDAYEMSNR

-86 AAINNNQSITYDN
+86 AAINNNQSVTYNN

-110 IIFESS
+110 IIFESA
-116 YIQELNLEFEGMNPL
+116 YIQELNIDFEGMNPL
-131 VITPTGIISE
+131 VITPTGIILE
-141 ETTEVVED
+141 EITEVVEN
-149 QETPQAETT
+149 QETPQAGTT
-158 PPQVILEPEVLETLP
+158 PPQVIPEPEEVETLP
-173 TENDSNAPIEEKD
+173 TDSETTEPMKD
-186 RQEGEIADV
+186 EYRQEV
-195 EAEPE
+195 ENVEVETEPE

-213 ETENQLENNDCQPE
+213 ETEKQPENNDCQPE
-227 IEESKTEEV
+227 TEEPEIEEPEERD
-236 PESED
+236 D

-247 EEEEDDDDDDNDDD
+247 EEED
-261 DDDDDDDDNKGKRKR
+261 KGKRKR
-276 RWEVWLF
+276 RWEIWLF
-283 ILIILASIGV
+283 IFIILASIGV
-293 LAALFDDELVHLY
+293 LAALFDDELIYLY

-311 KKETNTELTTPSDTT
+311 KRKTNTELTTPSDVT
-326 DNEEI
+326 DNDEI
-331 PSLETTSN
+331 PNLKTTPN

-363 ETIAQEVQ
+363 ETIAQEVK
-371 PAPKPTATYENIPI
+371 PAPKPTATNENIPI

-398 SFIKQSDAELHI
+398 SFVKQSDAELHI

>member
-14 ESVYLSSLGIF
+14 ETVYLSSLGIF
-25 RCVRKEAS
+25 RCVRMEAAIS
-33 INDNKISPP
+33 DNKITPP

-51 KEANGF
+51 KDANGF

-65 WEQITIVDAYEMCNR
+65 WEQITIVDAYEMSNR

-86 AAINNNQSITYDN
+86 AAINNNQSVTYNN

-110 IIFESS
+110 IIFESA
-116 YIQELNLEFEGMNPL
+116 YIQELNIDFEGMNPL

-141 ETTEVVED
+141 EITEVVEN
-149 QETPQAETT
+149 QETPQAGTT
-158 PPQVILEPEVLETLP
+158 PPQVIPEPEEVETLP
-173 TENDSNAPIEEKD
+173 TDSETTEPMKD
-186 RQEGEIADV
+186 EYRQEV
-195 EAEPE
+195 ENVEVETEPE

-213 ETENQLENNDCQPE
+213 ETEKQPENNDCQPE
-227 IEESKTEEV
+227 TEESETEESQ
-236 PESED
+236 ERDD

-247 EEEEDDDDDDNDDD
+247 EEEEEED
-261 DDDDDDDDNKGKRKR
+261 KGKRKR
-276 RWEVWLF
+276 RWEIWLF
-283 ILIILASIGV
+283 IFIILASIGV
-293 LAALFDDELVHLY
+293 LAALFDDELIYLY

-311 KKETNTELTTPSDTT
+311 KRKTNTELTTPSDVT
-326 DNEEI
+326 DNDEI
-331 PSLETTSN
+331 PNLKTTPN

-348 VDEAIESTTEEVIPE
+348 VDEAFESTTEEVIPE
-363 ETIAQEVQ
+363 ETIAQEVK
-371 PAPKPTATYENIPI
+371 PAPKPTATNENIPI

-398 SFIKQSDAELHI
+398 SFVKQSDAELHI
-410 KQKSLQRYNAK
+410 KHKSLQRYNVK

>member
-33 INDNKISPP
+33 INDNKITPP

-186 RQEGEIADV
+186 RQEGEIAEV

-200 SAETMPLETSTTI
+200 SAEPMPLETSTTI

-247 EEEEDDDDDDNDDD
+247 EEE
-261 DDDDDDDDNKGKRKR
+261 DDDDNKGKRKR

-293 LAALFDDELVHLY
+293 LATLFDDELVHLY

-339 EEVDEEADT
+339 EELEEE
-348 VDEAIESTTEEVIPE
+348 VEEVEEVIEPTME
-363 ETIAQEVQ
+363 ETIVQEVK
-371 PAPKPTATYENIPI
+371 PAPKPTTTYENIPI
-385 IEFESGKFYVIAG
+385 IEFESGRFYVIAG

>member
-14 ESVYLSSLGIF
+14 ETVYLSSLGIF
-25 RCVRKEAS
+25 RCVRMEAAIS
-33 INDNKISPP
+33 DNKITPP

-51 KEANGF
+51 KDANGF

-65 WEQITIVDAYEMCNR
+65 WEQITIVDAYEMSNR

-86 AAINNNQSITYDN
+86 AAINNNQSVTYNN

-110 IIFESS
+110 IIFESA
-116 YIQELNLEFEGMNPL
+116 YIQELNIDFEGMNPL

-141 ETTEVVED
+141 EITEVVEN
-149 QETPQAETT
+149 QETPPAGTT
-158 PPQVILEPEVLETLP
+158 PPQVIPEPEEVETLP
-173 TENDSNAPIEEKD
+173 TDSETTEPMKD
-186 RQEGEIADV
+186 EYRQEV
-195 EAEPE
+195 ENVEVETEPE
-200 SAETMPLETSTTI
+200 SAEMPLETSTTI
-213 ETENQLENNDCQPE
+213 ETEKQPENNDCQPE
-227 IEESKTEEV
+227 TEEPETEESQERD
-236 PESED
+236 D

-247 EEEEDDDDDDNDDD
+247 EEEEED
-261 DDDDDDDDNKGKRKR
+261 KGKRKR
-276 RWEVWLF
+276 RWEIWLF
-283 ILIILASIGV
+283 IFIILASIGV
-293 LAALFDDELVHLY
+293 LAALFDDELIYLY

-311 KKETNTELTTPSDTT
+311 KRKTNTELTTPSDVT
-326 DNEEI
+326 DNDEI
-331 PSLETTSN
+331 PNLKTTPN

-363 ETIAQEVQ
+363 ETTAQEVK
-371 PAPKPTATYENIPI
+371 PAPKPTATNENIPI

-398 SFIKQSDAELHI
+398 SFVKQSDAELHI

>member
-14 ESVYLSSLGIF
+14 ETVYLSSLGIF
-25 RCVRKEAS
+25 RCVRMEAAIS
-33 INDNKISPP
+33 DNKITPP

-51 KEANGF
+51 KDANGF

-65 WEQITIVDAYEMCNR
+65 WEQITIVDAYEMSNR

-86 AAINNNQSITYDN
+86 AAINNNQSVTYNN

-110 IIFESS
+110 IIFESA
-116 YIQELNLEFEGMNPL
+116 YIQELNIDFEGMNPL
-131 VITPTGIISE
+131 VITPTGTISE
-141 ETTEVVED
+141 EITEVVEN
-149 QETPQAETT
+149 QETPQAGTT
-158 PPQVILEPEVLETLP
+158 PPQVIPEPEEVETLP
-173 TENDSNAPIEEKD
+173 TDSETTEPMKD
-186 RQEGEIADV
+186 EYRQEV
-195 EAEPE
+195 ENVEVETESE
-200 SAETMPLETSTTI
+200 SAETMPLKTSTTI
-213 ETENQLENNDCQPE
+213 ETEKQPENNDCQPE
-227 IEESKTEEV
+227 TEEPEIEEPEIEESETEESQ
-236 PESED
+236 ERDD

-247 EEEEDDDDDDNDDD
+247 EEEEED
-261 DDDDDDDDNKGKRKR
+261 KGKRKR
-276 RWEVWLF
+276 RWEIWLF
-283 ILIILASIGV
+283 IFIILASIGV
-293 LAALFDDELVHLY
+293 LAALFDDELIYLY

-311 KKETNTELTTPSDTT
+311 KRKTNTELTTPSDVI
-326 DNEEI
+326 DNDEI
-331 PSLETTSN
+331 PNLKTTPN

-363 ETIAQEVQ
+363 ETTAQEVK
-371 PAPKPTATYENIPI
+371 PAPKPTATNENIPI

-398 SFIKQSDAELHI
+398 SFVKQSDAELHI

>member
-14 ESVYLSSLGIF
+14 ETVYLSSLGIF
-25 RCVRKEAS
+25 RCVRMEAAIS
-33 INDNKISPP
+33 DNKITPP

-51 KEANGF
+51 KDANGF

-65 WEQITIVDAYEMCNR
+65 WEQITIVDAYEMSNR

-86 AAINNNQSITYDN
+86 AAINNNQSVTYNN

-110 IIFESS
+110 IIFESA
-116 YIQELNLEFEGMNPL
+116 YIQELNIDFEGMNPL

-141 ETTEVVED
+141 EITEVVEN
-149 QETPQAETT
+149 QETPQAGTT
-158 PPQVILEPEVLETLP
+158 PPQVIPEPEEVETLP
-173 TENDSNAPIEEKD
+173 TDSETTEPMKD
-186 RQEGEIADV
+186 EYRQEV
-195 EAEPE
+195 ENVEVETEPE

-213 ETENQLENNDCQPE
+213 ETEKQPENNDCQPE
-227 IEESKTEEV
+227 TEEPETEESQERD
-236 PESED
+236 D
-241 TQEIEE
+241 TQELEEEEEEE
-247 EEEEDDDDDDNDDD
+247 EEEED
-261 DDDDDDDDNKGKRKR
+261 KGKRKR
-276 RWEVWLF
+276 RWEIWLF
-283 ILIILASIGV
+283 IFIILTSIGV
-293 LAALFDDELVHLY
+293 LAALFDDELIYLY

-311 KKETNTELTTPSDTT
+311 KRKTNTELTTPSDVT
-326 DNEEI
+326 DNDEI
-331 PSLETTSN
+331 PNLKTTPN
-339 EEVDEEADT
+339 EEVDEETDT

-363 ETIAQEVQ
+363 ETIAQEVK

-398 SFIKQSDAELHI
+398 SFVKQSDAELHI

>member
-14 ESVYLSSLGIF
+14 ETVYLSSLGIF
-25 RCVRKEAS
+25 RCVRMEAAIS
-33 INDNKISPP
+33 DNKITPP

-51 KEANGF
+51 KDANGF

-65 WEQITIVDAYEMCNR
+65 WEQITIVDAYEMSNR

-86 AAINNNQSITYDN
+86 AAINNNQSVTYNN

-110 IIFESS
+110 IIFESA
-116 YIQELNLEFEGMNPL
+116 YIQELNIDFEGMNPL

-141 ETTEVVED
+141 EITEVVEN
-149 QETPQAETT
+149 QETPQAGTT
-158 PPQVILEPEVLETLP
+158 PPQVIPEPEEVETLP
-173 TENDSNAPIEEKD
+173 TDSETTEPMKD
-186 RQEGEIADV
+186 EYRQEV
-195 EAEPE
+195 ENVEVETEPK
-200 SAETMPLETSTTI
+200 SAEMPLETSTTI
-213 ETENQLENNDCQPE
+213 ETEKQPENNDCQPE
-227 IEESKTEEV
+227 TEEPEIEESETEESQ
-236 PESED
+236 ERDD

-247 EEEEDDDDDDNDDD
+247 EEEED
-261 DDDDDDDDNKGKRKR
+261 KGKR
-276 RWEVWLF
+276 RWEIWLF
-283 ILIILASIGV
+283 IFIILASIGV
-293 LAALFDDELVHLY
+293 LAALFDDELIYLY

-311 KKETNTELTTPSDTT
+311 KRKTNTELTTPSDVT
-326 DNEEI
+326 DNDEI
-331 PSLETTSN
+331 PNLKTTPN

-363 ETIAQEVQ
+363 ETIAQEVK
-371 PAPKPTATYENIPI
+371 PAPKPTATNENIPI

-398 SFIKQSDAELHI
+398 SFVKQSDAELHI

>member
-14 ESVYLSSLGIF
+14 ETVYLSSLGIF
-25 RCVRKEAS
+25 RCVRIEAAIS
-33 INDNKISPP
+33 DNKITPP

-51 KEANGF
+51 KDANGF

-65 WEQITIVDAYEMCNR
+65 WEQITIVDAYEMSNR

-86 AAINNNQSITYDN
+86 AAINNNQSVTYNN

-110 IIFESS
+110 IIFESA
-116 YIQELNLEFEGMNPL
+116 YIQELNIDFEGMNPL

-141 ETTEVVED
+141 EITEVVEN
-149 QETPQAETT
+149 QETPQAGTT
-158 PPQVILEPEVLETLP
+158 PPQVIPEPEEVETLP
-173 TENDSNAPIEEKD
+173 TDSETTEPMKD
-186 RQEGEIADV
+186 EYRQEV
-195 EAEPE
+195 ENVEVETEPK
-200 SAETMPLETSTTI
+200 SAEMPLETSTTI
-213 ETENQLENNDCQPE
+213 ETEKQPENNDCQPE
-227 IEESKTEEV
+227 IEESETEESETE
-236 PESED
+236 ESQERDD

-247 EEEEDDDDDDNDDD
+247 EEEED
-261 DDDDDDDDNKGKRKR
+261 KGKRKR
-276 RWEVWLF
+276 RWEIWLF
-283 ILIILASIGV
+283 IFIILASIGV
-293 LAALFDDELVHLY
+293 LAALFDDELIYLY

-311 KKETNTELTTPSDTT
+311 KRKTNTELTTPSDVT
-326 DNEEI
+326 DNDEI
-331 PSLETTSN
+331 PNLKTTPN

-348 VDEAIESTTEEVIPE
+348 VDEDIESTTEEAIPE

-398 SFIKQSDAELHI
+398 SFVKQSDAELHI